1 MDEAGA
7 VTPQAPA
14 QVLAV
19 GGRDEALDG
28 IRETLVA
35 EGLGVTVC
43 RLGAQARAAFGGT
56 PPDLLILDMAIR
68 DTSATGLCR
77 AFKSDPR
84 TMHVPIVLL
93 AETGSEQARI
103 AGMEAGCDDVL
114 ALPLDRAVL
123 VPRIRALIQWKRLRE
138 QLEAERFAL
147 QDAKVAALRGMFE
160 RYVSPKL
167 VERIVADRRKGA
179 AIMADE
185 KARRQAVALF
195 VDMRGFTRMSETLMP
210 LEVVGLLNEYF
221 TALTEIAH
229 RHDGTIFNMA
239 GDCLLIGFGV
249 PFARSGAEREA
260 LAAACDMVK
269 ELSGIM
275 SEWRRR
281 FDIQVGIG
289 IGLNKGDVIAGNIGS
304 PSYISYTIIGDAVN
318 IAARL
323 MQIAAPGDIIC
334 SASVYT
340 GVEVLPEAFFAEPI
354 ESLRVKGKLETIAA
368 YRIRCRG

>member
-7 VTPQAPA
+7 VTAQAPA
-14 QVLAV
+14 KVLAV
-19 GGRDEALDG
+19 GGRDEALEW
-28 IRETLVA
+28 IRETLA
-35 EGLGVTVC
+35 GEGLEVTLA
-43 RLGAQARAAFGGT
+43 RLAAQARAAFGGK
-56 PPDLLILDMAIR
+56 PPDLLILDTEVR
-68 DTSATGLCR
+68 DASATGLCR

-93 AETGSEQARI
+93 AQTDSEQARI

-114 ALPLDRAVL
+114 ALPLDREVL
-123 VPRIRALIQWKRLRE
+123 VPRVRALIQWKRLRE

-147 QDAKVAALRGMFE
+147 HDAKVAALRGMFE

-167 VERIVADRRKGA
+167 VERILADRRKGA
-179 AIMADE
+179 AVMADE

-195 VDMRGFTRMSETLMP
+195 VDMRGFTRMSETLLP

-260 LAAACDMVK
+260 LAAACDMVT
-269 ELSGIM
+269 ELAGIM

-323 MQIAAPGDIIC
+323 MQVAEPGDIIC
-334 SASVYT
+334 AASVYA
-340 GVEVLPEAFFAEPI
+340 GVGALPEAFFAEPI
-354 ESLRVKGKLETIAA
+354 ESLQVKGKLETIAA
-368 YRIRCRG
+368 YRIRKS